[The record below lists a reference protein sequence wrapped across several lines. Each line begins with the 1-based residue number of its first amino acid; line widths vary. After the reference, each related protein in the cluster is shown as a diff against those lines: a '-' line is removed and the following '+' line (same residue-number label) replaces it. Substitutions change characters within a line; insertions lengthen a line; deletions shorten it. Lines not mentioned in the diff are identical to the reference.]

1 MSTSTQETPASL
13 HPPAEARID
22 HETGERKRWT
32 TGDSWLIAGVTAMIL
47 VGLCLASVQAHEVD
61 SQHAPG
67 DSAWLDGAAWAEL
80 ASLDGA
86 WSRDVSVEESDGK
99 LVLRSKGLPDH
110 ATGRFPNASNP
121 NAIRPQSYRFSL
133 PLDPVMHETAA
144 GSRGYLFGVGLN
156 GVVFDPGTAEN
167 WTPDGLQRGGQPTD
181 WTYEAI
187 GPGEQKNLGLDASN
201 AHVQP
206 TGAYH
211 YHGIPTGLLAE
222 HQAQGQMTLIG
233 FAADGWPIYG
243 PLSHRDPTDLD
254 SPLVELR
261 SSYQLKP
268 GSRPSGNAGP
278 GGAYD
283 GTFTQDWQYVAGSG
297 DLDEANGRVGV
308 TPEFPDGT
316 YYYVLTHEF
325 PFVPRMFKGEPDRS
339 FMKRRGPR
347 DTSGRGGP
355 PPRRPGA

>member
-1 MSTSTQETPASL
+1 MTTARHDTSAPLDPNAPEWIDPEPGQGKKWSRSDTWLIVNVLALLLVGFCIASAQAHETPAWDEPS
-13 HPPAEARID
+13 E
-22 HETGERKRWT
+22 
-32 TGDSWLIAGVTAMIL
+32 
-47 VGLCLASVQAHEVD
+47 
-61 SQHAPG
+61 
-67 DSAWLDGAAWAEL
+67 SAWLDHDAWAEL
-80 ASLDGA
+80 ASLDGE
-86 WSRDVSVEESDGK
+86 WSSDVAVEEVDGR
-99 LVLRSKGLPDH
+99 LILRSKGLPDH

-121 NAIRPQSYRFSL
+121 NAIRAQSYRFSL
-133 PLDPVMHETAA
+133 PLDPIMHDDARA
-144 GSRGYLFGVGLN
+144 SRGTLFGVGLN

-167 WTPDGLQRGGQPTD
+167 WTPNGLQRGGAPTG

-187 GPGEQKNLGLDASN
+187 GPGDQKNLGLDASN

-222 HQAQGQMTLIG
+222 HQATGQMTLLG

-243 PLSHRDPTDLD
+243 PLGHRDPTDLS

-261 SSYQLKP
+261 SSYRLKP

-283 GTFTQDWQYVAGSG
+283 GTFTQDWQYVEGSG

-308 TPEFPDGT
+308 TPEFPKGT
-316 YYYVLTHEF
+316 YYYVLTNEF

-339 FMKRRGPR
+339 FMKRRG
-347 DTSGRGGP
+347 GGP
-355 PPRRPGA
+355 GQRGDQPPRRGA